1 MYLPERS
8 EGVLGS
14 WLVCVGVTAQKHWG
28 DAGQLRGFVDLRQV
42 VQIVIKVVFTLE
54 HLVHAAGKQGNERIE
69 GEQ

>member
-54 HLVHAAGKQGNERIE
+54 H
-69 GEQ
+69 